1 VSAEGLSKTEKFDLA
16 LQGEE
21 VRPDWIPDL
30 EWHGKMSG
38 PLADFC
44 TSMIAAG
51 HPDTEIH
58 DICREWFGGPA
69 TISPI
74 RRLHDTHAPV
84 IAEKVEQVSREM
96 ASIPI
101 TRKAYRMKMLN
112 RMTIELMDKFYQE
125 VPHETPANV
134 EKLTRSVAKV
144 LGMAREEMEGDNVH
158 LEQNNIYIEA
168 VNNVSLEELSEL
180 QADLVGTYEKIQ
192 KALGPQDE
200 AVDAEFEV
208 DNEDD

>member
-1 VSAEGLSKTEKFDLA
+1 MSGDGLSKTERFDLA

-21 VRPDWIPDL
+21 VRPDWVPDI

-58 DICREWFGGPA
+58 DICEEWFGGPA

-84 IAEKVEQVSREM
+84 IAEKIEQVSRDV

-101 TRKAYRMKMLN
+101 TRKAYRLKVLN
-112 RMTIELMDKFYQE
+112 RAAVVLMDKFHQE
-125 VPHETPANV
+125 VPDETPSNV
-134 EKLTRSVAKV
+134 EKLTRSISKV
-144 LGMAREEMEGDNVH
+144 ISQAREEMEGDNVH

-168 VNNVSLEELSEL
+168 VNNVSMEDLEELQAEL
-180 QADLVGTYEKIQ
+180 SDTYSKVQ
-192 KALGPQDE
+192 KALGSEEGD
-200 AVDAEFEV
+200 AVDAEFEA
-208 DNEDD
+208 EDD